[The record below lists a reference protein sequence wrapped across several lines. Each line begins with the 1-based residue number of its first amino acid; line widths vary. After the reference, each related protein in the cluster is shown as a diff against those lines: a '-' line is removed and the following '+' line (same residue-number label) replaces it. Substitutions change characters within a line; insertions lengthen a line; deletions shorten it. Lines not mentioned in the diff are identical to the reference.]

1 MEDVPSKLPPFLHR
15 EQTRHRRSVWYFR
28 RGRGRRVRLLGD
40 FGSVEFW
47 AAYEAVAKGAP
58 PQRNGHAPGTFAW
71 GMAAYRKSQ
80 AWLALSTATQRQRIN
95 IFRNIEKN
103 LGASKL
109 RDWKHGDI
117 AAGRDARV
125 ATPAAA
131 GMFIKALRG
140 FFAWA
145 LEAGHVTKNP
155 CDGVKVVSVPS
166 EGFAVWTDD
175 DVAAY
180 RAHWP
185 LGTHQR
191 VAFEVLRETGLRRG
205 DAVRVGPAH
214 VRDGVIRLMT
224 EKTGERVSITVSD
237 APVEAIKDGPV
248 GEFTFIV
255 GAGGK
260 PLVKEAF
267 TNMFRTWAKAAG
279 VSKSPHGVRKA
290 AATADALDGWTDA
303 ELDAKF
309 GWTGRQ
315 MASLCTRSANRER
328 LSLAAA
334 ARLKAGTKV
343 PHPVPQVRDETQEK
357 PRDFGSSGAPSRY
370 QTNVPNHP
378 SLSVI
383 SEETQRKL

>member
-1 MEDVPSKLPPFLHR
+1 
-15 EQTRHRRSVWYFR
+15 
-28 RGRGRRVRLLGD
+28 
-40 FGSVEFW
+40 
-47 AAYEAVAKGAP
+47 
-58 PQRNGHAPGTFAW
+58 
-71 GMAAYRKSQ
+71 
-80 AWLALSTATQRQRIN
+80 
-95 IFRNIEKN
+95 
-103 LGASKL
+103 
-109 RDWKHGDI
+109 
-117 AAGRDARV
+117 
-125 ATPAAA
+125 
-131 GMFIKALRG
+131 
-140 FFAWA
+140 
-145 LEAGHVTKNP
+145 
-155 CDGVKVVSVPS
+155 
-166 EGFAVWTDD
+166 
-175 DVAAY
+175 
-180 RAHWP
+180 
-185 LGTHQR
+185 
-191 VAFEVLRETGLRRG
+191 
-205 DAVRVGPAH
+205 
-214 VRDGVIRLMT
+214 MT
-224 EKTGERVSITVSD
+224 EKTGERVSIAVSD
-237 APVEAIKDGPV
+237 ASVEAIKDGPV

-315 MASLCTRSANRER
+315 MASLYTRSANRER